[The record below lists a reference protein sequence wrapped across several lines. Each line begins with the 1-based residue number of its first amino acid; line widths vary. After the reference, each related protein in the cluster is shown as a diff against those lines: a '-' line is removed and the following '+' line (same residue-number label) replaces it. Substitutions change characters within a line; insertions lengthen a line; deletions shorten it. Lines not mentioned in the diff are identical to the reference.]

1 MKHFDAILKDIG
13 MIIYPPQVQNS
24 PKERYLTYT
33 HHIPLHTTFFTFL
46 NSKEKR
52 KTPSKNW
59 AGFTLRKPKSGGL
72 GRKQKRSHL
81 ESIQR
86 GGKAGPKP
94 LSSDKRGGRVTI
106 SHKRPAWAACR
117 EFSQPARQKARELPS
132 LKTYQRF

>member
-1 MKHFDAILKDIG
+1 MDIG
-13 MIIYPPQVQNS
+13 LIMYPPQVQNS
-24 PKERYLTYT
+24 PKEQCLTYT
-33 HHIPLHTTFFTFL
+33 HHIPHHTTFFTFL

-81 ESIQR
+81 ESTQR

-94 LSSDKRGGRVTI
+94 LI
-106 SHKRPAWAACR
+106 SGAAESR
-117 EFSQPARQKARELPS
+117 
-132 LKTYQRF
+132 